1 MQNKLVVPGEMI
13 GVEEELG
20 EIENA
25 YNENG
30 EIFSAV
36 VGKETVN
43 EKRQINVVPKKNVRM
58 LKPGDIV
65 YGKIMD
71 LFGTIAMI
79 DITSAD
85 EKEKA
90 VIDSYAYLKIT
101 EIAKNAG
108 FIRDFRQ
115 FMRIGDILKARIT
128 VVSPLGT
135 YMTIADQGLGI
146 VKAHCSK
153 CRTEL
158 SHRGRLLICPECG
171 NKEERKLAMD

>member
-1 MQNKLVVPGEMI
+1 MAGKLIVPGEMLGI
-13 GVEEELG
+13 EEEMTG
-20 EIENA
+20 NDNT

-36 VGKETVN
+36 IGKETVN
-43 EKRQINVVPKKNVRM
+43 EKRQIHVVPKKSVRM
-58 LKPGDIV
+58 LKRGDIV

-71 LFGTIAMI
+71 LFGTVAMI
-79 DITSAD
+79 DIAGAN
-85 EKEKA
+85 EKERA

-115 FMRIGDILKARIT
+115 FMRIGDILKAKIID
-128 VVSPLGT
+128 VSPLGT

-158 SHRGRLLICPECG
+158 AHRGRLLICPECG